1 LTSVG
6 EQCGP
11 GADLMLYPTEKVDA
25 VPKSIQIASR
35 TEQGNGQTVTFV
47 LAIGSVRQAC
57 RLQTRFRTKNE
68 AFGYFYKRRT
78 EFERVARASL
88 ARGDIEDGVI
98 ELTML

>member
-1 LTSVG
+1 
-6 EQCGP
+6 
-11 GADLMLYPTEKVDA
+11 MLYPTEKVDA
-25 VPKSIQIASR
+25 VPKSLRIASR
-35 TEQGNGQTVTFV
+35 TEQGSGQTVTFV

-88 ARGDIEDGVI
+88 AHGDIEDGVI

>member
-1 LTSVG
+1 
-6 EQCGP
+6 
-11 GADLMLYPTEKVDA
+11 MLYPTEKVDA

-57 RLQTRFRTKNE
+57 CPQTRFRTKNE

-78 EFERVARASL
+78 EFERVARVRRSQTTYAEL
-88 ARGDIEDGVI
+88 YQRQFRDTPDGRSAA
-98 ELTML
+98 